1 MNLATQWLTMGT
13 MFGSGICLGIILDLY
28 QVLKARFRLRG
39 WIVSLIDL
47 LYWFVSA
54 GLVFSL
60 LMWSNWGELR
70 FYIFLA
76 IALGIFLYYKWFH
89 QSVLRFLRLL
99 VRIIEQVIYQLYR
112 LWVLLIVSPLLWLW
126 SLVRRLILLIYQLLL
141 SISKGLLWPFEWVT
155 RPIRRWLQPIVTKL
169 VHIYKDY
176 RDRLRNL
183 WKNLT
188 KKGDS
193 E

>member
-13 MFGSGICLGIILDLY
+13 MFGSGICLGIILDFY

-47 LYWFVSA
+47 LYWFVSG

-89 QSVLRFLRLL
+89 QSVFRFLRVL
-99 VRIIEQVIYQLYR
+99 VQFIEQMVYQLYR
-112 LWVLLIVSPLLWLW
+112 LWVFLIVSPVLWLW
-126 SLVRRLILLIYQLLL
+126 SLVRRLVFLIYRMIL
-141 SISKGLLWPFEWVT
+141 SIGKGFLWPFEWMT
-155 RPIRRWLQPIVTKL
+155 RPLRRWLQPSVMKF
-169 VHIYKDY
+169 VRKCKDY
-176 RDRLRNL
+176 RDRLRNA
-183 WKNLT
+183 WRNLI